1 MNGAQAV
8 PVGMGGAPG
17 RRRKTGADVFSR
29 PPRSVQMA

>member
-1 MNGAQAV
+1 MSEAQAA

-17 RRRKTGADVFSR
+17 RRRKTGADGFSR